1 MHKSQA
7 KIIQLMKRTMTIGLL
22 GVVLAV
28 AVGFISANVISAT
41 PFLMAASDLSANES
55 VYMIGHVEYTVRDAD
70 GQIKQYIQGDNEIVE
85 VGKDCSAQS
94 IFDPTDTSA
103 CFNSGNGFQYIAIGN
118 GTQTIGSGL
127 TQLFDT
133 DGTTEGCAGTGDACE
148 MDRKVGAV
156 SIDTSG
162 TDTEVSITNSA
173 DPFTFNHGGS
183 IDVTE
188 SGLFD
193 DDTLDFATDN
203 LFSIRSISGISVTSA
218 DTLSVTWTITLS

>member
-1 MHKSQA
+1 
-7 KIIQLMKRTMTIGLL
+7 MKRTMTIGLL
-22 GVVLAV
+22 GAVLAV
-28 AVGFISANVISAT
+28 AVGFISTNAISAT
-41 PFLMAASDLSANES
+41 PFFMAGNEFGPNES
-55 VYMIGHVEYTVRDAD
+55 AYMIGHVEYTVRGVD

-85 VGKDCSAQS
+85 RGKDCSAQS

-118 GTQTIGSGL
+118 GTQTIDSGL

-148 MDRKVGAV
+148 MDRKVGTV
-156 SIDTSG
+156 SIDISG
-162 TDTEVSITNSA
+162 TDTEVSITNSG
-173 DPFTFNHGGS
+173 DPFSFNHAGS
-183 IDVTE
+183 IEVTE

-193 DDTLDFATDN
+193 DGTLDFATDN
-203 LFSIRSISGISVTSA
+203 LFSIRSITGISVTSE